1 MGVSLCATQCMDNE
15 ERRCAEFVT
24 ELLDLRDGLLH
35 VDILSQN
42 EVLELIQNSC
52 IVLSNLNF

>member
-1 MGVSLCATQCMDNE
+1 MVNE
-15 ERRCAEFVT
+15 ERRYAEFVR

-42 EVLELIQNSC
+42 EVLDLIQMAC
-52 IVLSNLNF
+52 TL